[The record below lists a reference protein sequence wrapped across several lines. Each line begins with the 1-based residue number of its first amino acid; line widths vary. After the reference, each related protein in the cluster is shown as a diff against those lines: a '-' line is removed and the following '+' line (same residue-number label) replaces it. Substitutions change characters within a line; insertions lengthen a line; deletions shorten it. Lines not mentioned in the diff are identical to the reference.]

1 MEPISL
7 ILWLLLTAAAGA
19 ATAVAYLN
27 WSTIWSWIM
36 RNQVPGGY
44 ADVIAKRLVTGQYKV
59 VAGVFGPTRLK
70 IHSAAWQ
77 ARQLDPYLASRLN
90 EVIRVQT

>member
-7 ILWLLLTAAAGA
+7 IIWLLTAAAGA

-27 WSTIWSWIM
+27 WSTIWDWITQ
-36 RNQVPGGY
+36 NQVPGGY
-44 ADVIAKRLVTGQYKV
+44 ADVIAKRLGTGQYKV
-59 VAGVFGPTRLK
+59 VAGVFGPTRLQV
-70 IHSAAWQ
+70 HSTTWRAK
-77 ARQLDPYLASRLN
+77 QLDPNLAGRLN

>member
-7 ILWLLLTAAAGA
+7 IIWLLTAAAGA

-27 WSTIWSWIM
+27 WSTIRSWIKQ
-36 RNQVPGGY
+36 NQVSGGH

-59 VAGVFGPTRLK
+59 VAGVFGPTRMK
-70 IHSAAWQ
+70 IHTATWQ
-77 ARQLDPYLASRLN
+77 AKQLDPYLAGRLN
-90 EVIRVQT
+90 KVIRVQT

>member
-7 ILWLLLTAAAGA
+7 IILLLTAAAG

-27 WSTIWSWIM
+27 WSTIQNWIT
-36 RNQVPGGY
+36 RNQVSGGY

-59 VAGVFGPTRLK
+59 VAGVFGPTRLQ
-70 IHSAAWQ
+70 IHTTTWQ
-77 ARQLDPYLASRLN
+77 AKRLDPYLAGRLN
-90 EVIRVQT
+90 GVIRVQT

>member
-7 ILWLLLTAAAGA
+7 IIWLLTAAAGA

-27 WSTIWSWIM
+27 WSTIQNWIT
-36 RNQVPGGY
+36 RNRVSGGY
-44 ADVIAKRLVTGQYKV
+44 ADVIARRLVTGQYEV
-59 VAGVFGPTRLK
+59 VAGVFGPTRLQ
-70 IHSAAWQ
+70 IHTATWKAK
-77 ARQLDPYLASRLN
+77 QLDPYLTGRLS